1 MLMLTHELPNRLH
14 VRHGRHHPRRRTSTA
29 LSTSARPST
38 RIRRWASI
46 GMAAEVAHGS
56 CTDVPACAQVS
67 PQPSYPDKARTGD
80 GSGLVLCV
88 PKQSPQNTVHLYSIH
103 ANHCKTQTLQPTPPR
118 THAAVPNGSRA
129 LRDLARV
136 GQRGSVRRPGRPPPP
151 QALRAQSVCQSILS
165 AASLPMVLPALAAAT
180 VGTTT
185 L

>member
-1 MLMLTHELPNRLH
+1 MVGTHAGDMIGKIALAIEMGADAVDIGKTIHPASDAGREH
-14 VRHGRHHPRRRTSTA
+14 RHGGGSGA
-29 LSTSARPST
+29 WQL
-38 RIRRWASI
+38 
-46 GMAAEVAHGS
+46 HG
-56 CTDVPACAQVS
+56 CAACAQVS

-103 ANHCKTQTLQPTPPR
+103 VSHFQAQALQPTPPR
-118 THAAVPNGSRA
+118 THAALPNGSRA

-136 GQRGSVRRPGRPPPP
+136 GQRGSVRRPGRPPHPP
-151 QALRAQSVCQSILS
+151 SPSCAKRLPSILS
-165 AASLPMVLPALAAAT
+165 AASLPMALPALAAAT